1 MAKLQIT
8 VRRKG
13 SGRLVAHETFEIS
26 RELAQELVA
35 KMEAMIA
42 ELPGRHRTTRT
53 CHWNHNL
60 SQKTRH
66 ASNCLMT
73 KYHSWKFLRVQ
84 ALHRQ
89 TLKP

>member
-1 MAKLQIT
+1 MAKLEIT
-8 VRRKG
+8 IKNKSNGIV
-13 SGRLVAHETFEIS
+13 VAQEEFEIS
-26 RELAQELVA
+26 TETAQVFIA
-35 KMEAMIA
+35 KMEAMIV